1 MKRQTLKYLLASA
14 SMAFSIS
21 VCAQRVDYSV
31 VSVPEESGSQFIR
44 ITSDADCVCMPIV
57 KRGDGLTQHLTN
69 TQP

>member
-31 VSVPEESGSQFIR
+31 VSVPEESGNQFIR
-44 ITSDADCVCMPIV
+44 ITSDADCVCMPNIV
-57 KRGDGLTQHLTN
+57 LNKIGEIKKGSSR
-69 TQP
+69 